1 MRNIVKF
8 LMISMMTVACNNN
21 SKAPEWVCGWEVTP
35 DATIVQEQM
44 EAHFEA
50 NPERWKATF
59 EFLKTAD
66 LANLPLG
73 EHEILGRE
81 VFAIVSEYAPKQ
93 HEDCLFE
100 NHLKYIDL
108 QYVISGEEIMGVTT
122 PDKVTP
128 VDEHNEAKDIRFY
141 APEAEAEYVPAGPE
155 TFFVF
160 FPTDIHRP
168 SMKTEKDVVVK
179 KVVVKVQY

>member
-1 MRNIVKF
+1 MRNILTF
-8 LMISMMTVACNNN
+8 LLISVMAVACKNGT
-21 SKAPEWVCGWEVTP
+21 KAPEWVCGWEVTP

-44 EAHFEA
+44 AAHFEA
-50 NPERWKATF
+50 NRERWKATF
-59 EFLKTAD
+59 DFLKSAD

-122 PDKVTP
+122 LDKVTP
-128 VDEHNEAKDIRFY
+128 VQEHDAVKDIRFY
-141 APEAEAEYVPAGPE
+141 AQEAEAEYVPAGPE

-160 FPTDIHRP
+160 FPSDIHRP
-168 SMKTEKDVVVK
+168 SMKTEKDVLVK